1 MRMHRWMIGLLAPA
15 ALALS
20 VAACDLDSVL
30 DVPDPDVVSV
40 PVVQNP
46 ENLPAVK
53 AGAIREFARAYGGT
67 QNAEG
72 GQILYS
78 GLFAD
83 EYYHSG
89 SFTTRQE
96 VDARDIQE
104 TNAGNGTAFFWLQR
118 ARNHAAL
125 AERMY
130 AGSEQAES
138 QDHAEMLGLEGFT
151 YVLFGENYCSGVPF
165 STLPIEG
172 ETEFGDPLSRAQMFE
187 LAIDQFD
194 AALAM
199 VSSGTVADM
208 ARVGKARAQLNL
220 GQYGA
225 AASTV
230 SAIPTDFARD
240 VAYSQSVQDAWNAVW
255 NLVNAEKRWSAASS
269 EGTNGLPFGADA
281 RTEIAFT
288 GPGFRATVDHY
299 EQLRYDEQ
307 GDDIPLATGIEAR
320 LIEAEDALNNGPRA
334 DFFSIHNALRTAA
347 GLPVIT
353 DTGQTFDE
361 LVDLHFAERA
371 YWLWQTSHRLG
382 DLRRLVLQ
390 YDRTPQ
396 SVYPIT
402 ATVQGETMGNHLTLR
417 VPFDER
423 ANPSYD
429 HTACDPTQAG

>member
-1 MRMHRWMIGLLAPA
+1 MHKWMIGLLAP

-20 VAACDLDSVL
+20 VAACDVESVL
-30 DVPDPDVVSV
+30 SVPDPDVVAV
-40 PVVQNP
+40 PVVENP

-67 QNAEG
+67 QNNDG
-72 GQILYS
+72 GQVLYS

-104 TNAGNGTAFFWLQR
+104 TNAANENAFFWLQR
-118 ARNHAAL
+118 ARNHARL
-125 AERMY
+125 AAGMFADSDE
-130 AGSEQAES
+130 AGSE
-138 QDHAEMLGLEGFT
+138 DHAEVLGLEGFT

-172 ETEFGDPLSRAQMFE
+172 ETEYGAPQSRTQMFE
-187 LAIDQFD
+187 RAITQFD
-194 AALAM
+194 AALGM
-199 VSSGTVADM
+199 VTTGTVADM
-208 ARVGKARAQLNL
+208 ARIGKARAQLNL
-220 GQYGA
+220 GQYAQA
-225 AASTV
+225 ANTV
-230 SAIPTDFARD
+230 SAISTGFARD

-255 NLVNAEKRWSAASS
+255 NLVNAEKRWSAAFS
-269 EGTNGLPFGADA
+269 EGTNGLPFGADS
-281 RTEIAFT
+281 RTDLAFT

-299 EQLRYDEQ
+299 EQLRYTNQ

-347 GLPVIT
+347 GLPALT

-361 LVDLHFAERA
+361 LVDIHFEERA
-371 YWLWQTSHRLG
+371 YWLWQTAHRLG

-390 YDRTPQ
+390 YGRSAAD
-396 SVYPIT
+396 VYPVGP
-402 ATVQGETMGNHLTLR
+402 TVQGEARGNQLTLR

-423 ANPSYD
+423 ANESYD
-429 HTACDPTQAG
+429 PSACDPTQAG